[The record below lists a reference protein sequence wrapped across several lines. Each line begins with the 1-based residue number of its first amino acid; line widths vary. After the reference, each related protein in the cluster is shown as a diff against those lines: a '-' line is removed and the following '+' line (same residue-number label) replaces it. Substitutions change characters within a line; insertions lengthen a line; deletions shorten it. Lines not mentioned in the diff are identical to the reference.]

1 MQTDA
6 TRTLTVS
13 SLFRQRQDDVVPS
26 IRLEG
31 KWLAALGVKPG
42 QKVRVTVNGST
53 ITIARLLVTK
63 K

>member
-1 MQTDA
+1 
-6 TRTLTVS
+6 
-13 SLFRQRQDDVVPS
+13 VVPS

-42 QKVRVTVNGST
+42 QKVRVTVNAVGLV
-53 ITIARLLVTK
+53 ITKILPDK